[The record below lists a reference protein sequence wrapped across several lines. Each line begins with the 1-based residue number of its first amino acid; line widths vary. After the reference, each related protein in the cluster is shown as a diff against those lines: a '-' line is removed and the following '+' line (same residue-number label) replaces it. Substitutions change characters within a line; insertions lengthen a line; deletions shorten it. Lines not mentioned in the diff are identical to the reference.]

1 MSLKEPLQKMS
12 KSHTDDLSRILL
24 TDSPE
29 EIHKKIKLALT
40 DSEPLITYD
49 PVRRPGVSNL
59 VEILCH
65 LECDGKSCEE
75 VALENRSTSIRA
87 FKELVASSVVSHL
100 SEIRDRFFTLM
111 QNQSD
116 YLDSVAEAGARA
128 AGANADAT
136 MKTVR
141 AALGL

>member
-29 EIHKKIKLALT
+29 EIHKKIRLALT
-40 DSEPLITYD
+40 DSEPSITYD
-49 PVRRPGVSNL
+49 PIRRPGVSNL

-75 VALENRSTSIRA
+75 VALEHRSTSIRA
-87 FKELVASSVVSHL
+87 LKEHVASRLVSHL
-100 SEIRDRFFTLM
+100 SEIRDRFFTLT
-111 QNQSD
+111 QNESD

-128 AGANADAT
+128 ARAHADTT
-136 MKTVR
+136 MKIVR
-141 AALGL
+141 SALGL